1 MQKDYKN
8 TLLLPQSEFS
18 MRANLVEKDLHF
30 SNFWKKINL
39 YQNLL
44 VKNKNNPSFILHDGP
59 PYANGDIHIGHA
71 MNKILKDIIVRYKT
85 LNNFYCPYV
94 PGWDTHGLP
103 IENKMLQEGK
113 RSHKDLDPLTL
124 RIEAEK
130 YALEQIEIQKNQ
142 FEKLNLLADFKKIYR
157 TLDPSYE
164 VKQLEIFKKLI
175 MTKLIYRGLKPVYW
189 SPSSQSALAE
199 AEVEYHDHRSPSILV
214 SFLIEQGHGNIEKSD
229 NLIIWTTTPWT
240 LLANSGAAIGKEIKY
255 IKFLYNSQKYIVAE
269 ELFKKTIEE
278 LKWENVSIISLI
290 NNDDL
295 INSKY
300 RSPLNNLLCPIV
312 YGHHVSLEV
321 GTGIVHIAPL
331 FGEDDFLIGK
341 KENLEM
347 IMHIADD
354 GTINDSAKMFNG
366 IFYEDANKEIGLFL
380 DEKKNLLSLKFIKHS
395 YPHDWRTNKPIIFRG
410 TPQWFVSIKD
420 IKDKIIKQ
428 LDKVNFYNQWG
439 KKRMKLMIENRDEW
453 TISRQR
459 TWGVPLIIFYDENKE
474 PVLIEEVFDYV
485 INLVK
490 DHGTNI
496 WFEKNVDELLPS
508 KYRGKNW
515 TKENDIMDVWFDSGS
530 SFYAVDID
538 GISTYPYD
546 LYLEGNDQYR
556 GWFNSS
562 LINSVAFENKAP
574 YKGIIS
580 HGFVLDQK
588 GNKMS
593 KSKGNVVDPQKIIQ
607 KYGSDILRLWVAN
620 SEYISDISIGDN
632 ILEQNIEI
640 YRKIRNTLKHMLGNI
655 FDYKYKEMTKTGL
668 HLLIEERLNNV
679 KIRVKKYYENYNFI
693 SVVKEL
699 NSFITDLS
707 AFYLSVTKDI
717 LYLEKENNN
726 ERRQVQNNLYQ
737 IIEFILISLSP
748 IIPTTC
754 EEAYQFFNKE
764 NKQPS
769 IHMEQFYKTNKE
781 EIFVEE
787 EKWKEFFI
795 LKNQVYKVI
804 EEKIKEGYIKRSNE
818 AVIKAPLKSSFIKSL
833 NLKDLLMIIDIKDDS
848 SISVEKIE
856 SFKCIRCWNHFR
868 KEEIKDDL
876 CLRCKNVVL
885 PTAK

>member
-8 TLLLPQSEFS
+8 TLLLPRSEFS
-18 MRANLVEKDLHF
+18 MRANLVEKDIHF
-30 SNFWKKINL
+30 SNFWKEINL

-44 VKNKNNPSFILHDGP
+44 EKHKNNPSFVLHDGP

-71 MNKILKDIIVRYKT
+71 MNKILKDIIIRYKT
-85 LNNFYCPYV
+85 LNNFFCPYV

-124 RIEAEK
+124 RKEAEK
-130 YALEQIEIQKNQ
+130 YALEQIEIQKKQ
-142 FEKLNLLADFKKIYR
+142 FEKLNLLADFKKIYK

-175 MTKLIYRGLKPVYW
+175 MSKLIYRGLKPVYW
-189 SPSSQSALAE
+189 STSSQSALAE

-214 SFLIEQGHGNIEKSD
+214 SFLIEQGHGNIEKND

-240 LLANSGAAIGKEIKY
+240 LLANSGAAIGKDFKY
-255 IKFLYNSQKYIVAE
+255 IKFLYNDKKYIVAE
-269 ELFKKTIEE
+269 ELFEKTIED
-278 LKWENVSIISLI
+278 LKWEGASIISLI
-290 NNDDL
+290 DNNEL
-295 INSKY
+295 IKSKY
-300 RSPLNNLLCPIV
+300 RSPLNNLLCPVV

-354 GTINDSAKMFNG
+354 GTITNAKMFNG
-366 IFYEDANKEIGLFL
+366 IFYEEANKEIGLFL
-380 DEKKNLLSLKFIKHS
+380 DEQKNLLSLKFIKHS

-459 TWGVPLIIFYDENKE
+459 TWGVPLIIFYDENKN
-474 PVLIEEVFDYV
+474 PVLIDEIFDYV

-490 DHGTNI
+490 EHGTNI
-496 WFEKNVDELLPS
+496 WFEKNVDELLPL

-538 GISTYPYD
+538 GKVNYPYD

-562 LINSVAFENKAP
+562 LINSVAFNNTAP
-574 YKGIIS
+574 YKGVIS

-620 SEYISDISIGDN
+620 SEYISDISIGDD

-655 FDYKYKEMTKTGL
+655 FDYKHKEIVKTGI
-668 HLLIEERLNNV
+668 HLLIEERINNV

-707 AFYLSVTKDI
+707 SFYLSVTKDI
-717 LYLEKENNN
+717 LYLEKEDNN

-737 IIEFILISLSP
+737 IIEFILISLAP

-754 EEAYQFFNKE
+754 EETYQFFNKE
-764 NKQPS
+764 NKQIS
-769 IHMEQFYKTNKE
+769 IHMENFYKVNEK

-787 EKWKEFFI
+787 EKWKEFFT

-818 AVIKAPLKSSFIKSL
+818 VIVKAPLKSSFLKTL

-848 SISVEKIE
+848 SISVEKID
-856 SFKCIRCWNHFR
+856 SSKCIRCWNHFR
-868 KEEIKDDL
+868 KEDIKNDL
-876 CLRCKNVVL
+876 CLRCENVVL
-885 PTAK
+885 SSSK

>member
-1 MQKDYKN
+1 
-8 TLLLPQSEFS
+8 QSEFS
-18 MRANLVEKDLHF
+18 MRANLVEKDIHF
-30 SNFWKKINL
+30 SDFWKKINL

-44 VKNKNNPSFILHDGP
+44 EKNKNNPSFILHDGP

-142 FEKLNLLADFKKIYR
+142 FEKLNLLSDFKKIYR

-214 SFLIEQGHGNIEKSD
+214 SFLIEQGHGNIEKND
-229 NLIIWTTTPWT
+229 NIIIWTTTPWT

-278 LKWENVSIISLI
+278 LKWENASIISLI

-341 KENLEM
+341 KEKLEM

-474 PVLIEEVFDYV
+474 PVLIEEIFDYV
-485 INLVK
+485 ISLVK
-490 DHGTNI
+490 ENGTNI
-496 WFEKNVDELLPS
+496 WFEKTVDELLPP

-538 GISTYPYD
+538 SKTTYPYD

-562 LINSVAFENKAP
+562 LINSVAFNNTTP
-574 YKGIIS
+574 YKGVIS

-707 AFYLSVTKDI
+707 SFYLSVTKDI
-717 LYLEKENNN
+717 LYLEKEDNN

-764 NKQPS
+764 NKQTS

-787 EKWKEFFI
+787 EKWKEFFT

-818 AVIKAPLKSSFIKSL
+818 AVVNAPLESEFIKSL
-833 NLKDLLMIIDIKDDS
+833 NLKDLLMIIEIKNDS
-848 SISVEKIE
+848 SISIEKID

-876 CLRCKNVVL
+876 CSRCKNVVS
-885 PTAK
+885 PSSK